1 MLPDRH
7 REVLRHLWVAGRL
20 SRSELHQRTGMTPNG
35 AGAVAQAM
43 LDDGLLRECSPEPSG
58 GGRPR
63 VPLEINPNVRHVIGL
78 SIAPGRV
85 EAARLGLRGQVLGAA
100 LSRAVAEPDQLI
112 PAATGLL
119 KKTLNHQSL
128 AIGASVTGFVDPEG
142 REILFS
148 SATAALGAVSLKPLY
163 ERAGAVPIV
172 LGNDMHALAA
182 RWQLTHWAEE
192 SRDVL
197 LIGLDDGS
205 LGAAILID
213 GRPNRG
219 CVTAG
224 NELGHNRFP
233 VDTARCY
240 CGHHGCLERIFS
252 SDFLIRNGAPRGTQ
266 LAEHVARF
274 DGKGDEPLEKAMNY
288 LATGI
293 ANAVNF
299 IRPSRLVLVSRL
311 ARYPR
316 FTDLLIRVT
325 RSLLLTEIA
334 DRVSIDLWDQPA
346 INTGETAAWLALA
359 SLFYEGW
366 ARNNGMSGT
375 DRPQNQAEF
384 V

>member
-7 REVLRHLWVAGRL
+7 REVLRHLWAEGRL
-20 SRSELHQRTGMTPNG
+20 SRSELHRRTGMTPNG
-35 AGAVAQAM
+35 VGVIAEAM

-63 VPLEINPNVRHVIGL
+63 VPLEIDPGVRHVVGL

-85 EAARLGLRGQVLGAA
+85 EAARLGLRGQVLGTAA
-100 LSRAVAEPDQLI
+100 SRAVAKPDQLV
-112 PAATGLL
+112 PAAVGLL
-119 KKTLNHQSL
+119 KKMLNGQSL

-148 SATAALGAVSLKPLY
+148 SATPGLGAVSLKPLY
-163 ERAGAVPIV
+163 QRAGAAPIV

-182 RWQLTHWAEE
+182 RWQLTHRAQEG
-192 SRDVL
+192 RDVL

-219 CVTAG
+219 CVTGG

-233 VDTARCY
+233 IDTARCY
-240 CGHHGCLERIFS
+240 CGHSGCLERIFS
-252 SDFLIRNGAPRGTQ
+252 SDFLIRNGAARGTQ
-266 LAEHVARF
+266 LAERVARLN
-274 DGKGDEPLEKAMNY
+274 DGRDEPLEKAMNH
-288 LATGI
+288 LAAGL

-299 IRPSRLVLVSRL
+299 VRPNRLVLVSRL
-311 ARYPR
+311 VRYPR
-316 FTDLLIRVT
+316 FTNLLIRLT

-334 DRVSIDLWDQPA
+334 DRVGIDLWDQPA

-366 ARNNGMSGT
+366 TRTNGAAS
-375 DRPQNQAEF
+375 QLQKA
-384 V
+384 